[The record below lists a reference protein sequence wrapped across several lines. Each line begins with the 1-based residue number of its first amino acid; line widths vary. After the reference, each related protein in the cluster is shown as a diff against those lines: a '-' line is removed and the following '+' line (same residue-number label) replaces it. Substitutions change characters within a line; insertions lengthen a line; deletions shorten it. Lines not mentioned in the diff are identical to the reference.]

1 MVVLIF
7 ATLINITLDPLLI
20 FGLWGFPKLGVA
32 GSAYATLIGR
42 GASVIILLYLCWSGR
57 APVSLRR
64 VQYQVDLVEML
75 DILRL
80 GVYSSMQGFWRHISR
95 LGFLW
100 VIGPYGKTVVAA
112 YTIWRST
119 RVANL
124 LGAAIM
130 AVIGAVFFLFP
141 EAFIR
146 IFTPETDVIKIG
158 MVYLQF
164 LSPTFGFIAFSL
176 ILGRALNGAGDTFSP
191 MVITLA
197 AQVGIGL
204 GLVVLLSHFI
214 GLNGVWLGIALSNVV
229 QGIAMWLWYSTGR
242 WKTIKILK
250 KKPKVA

>member
-1 MVVLIF
+1 
-7 ATLINITLDPLLI
+7 
-20 FGLWGFPKLGVA
+20 
-32 GSAYATLIGR
+32 
-42 GASVIILLYLCWSGR
+42 
-57 APVSLRR
+57 
-64 VQYQVDLVEML
+64 
-75 DILRL
+75 
-80 GVYSSMQGFWRHISR
+80 
-95 LGFLW
+95 
-100 VIGPYGKTVVAA
+100 
-112 YTIWRST
+112 
-119 RVANL
+119 
-124 LGAAIM
+124 M

-204 GLVVLLSHFI
+204 GLVILLSHFI

-229 QGIAMWLWYSTGR
+229 QGIAMWLWYSTGYVLL
-242 WKTIKILK
+242 TGGLPLFPSLFGVAALGY
-250 KKPKVA
+250 PKVSNYIGSWKEWGDRLDLPVEIPQV

>member
-1 MVVLIF
+1 MVMNPGFGIANAV
-7 ATLINITLDPLLI
+7 TPLV
-20 FGLWGFPKLGVA
+20 GQNLGA
-32 GSAYATLIGR
+32 NQIE
-42 GASVIILLYLCWSGR
+42 R
-57 APVSLRR
+57 A
-64 VQYQVDLVEML
+64 E
-75 DILRL
+75 
-80 GVYSSMQGFWRHISR
+80 
-95 LGFLW
+95 
-100 VIGPYGKTVVAA
+100 
-112 YTIWRST
+112 RST

-130 AVIGAVFFLFP
+130 AVIGTVFFLFP
-141 EAFIR
+141 QTFIR

-158 MVYLQF
+158 IVYLQF

-197 AQVGIGL
+197 AQVVIGL
-204 GLVVLLSHFI
+204 GLVILLSHFI

-242 WKTIKILK
+242 WKAIKIVK